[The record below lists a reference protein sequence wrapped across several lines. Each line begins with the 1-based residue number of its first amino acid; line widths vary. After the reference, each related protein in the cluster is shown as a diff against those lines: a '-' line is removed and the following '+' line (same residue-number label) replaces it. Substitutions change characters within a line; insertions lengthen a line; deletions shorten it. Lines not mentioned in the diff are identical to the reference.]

1 LFTIVYTGDHYVVD
15 IIAGIVIALISYLA
29 SKKFSGLKVKTNPE
43 KLNLKKL
50 ILKPGIIAGIIIFT
64 FSIFVTLLIKPKLK
78 EYNIYQFSNLN
89 FVDFINHPE
98 KADSNYKIAIF
109 LGDHYSSKGE
119 QEGALCFYQKAQILA
134 TTPTEKFEV
143 ERKIKRLKLQTKSI
157 SGQISKMEPNFT
169 LEYKIARKLKGH
181 LKGSN

>member
-15 IIAGIVIALISYLA
+15 IIAGIAIALISYLA
-29 SKKFSGLKVKTNPE
+29 SKKFSGLKAKTNPE

-50 ILKPGIIAGIIIFT
+50 ILKPGAIAGIIIFT

-109 LGDHYSSKGE
+109 LGDHYFSLGN
-119 QEGALCFYQKAQILA
+119 QQQAQYFYKKAQGLV
-134 TTPTEKFEV
+134 TTPAESFEV
-143 ERKIKRLKLQTKSI
+143 RRKIKQMKMQDTSI
-157 SGQISKMEPNFT
+157 SSQP
-169 LEYKIARKLKGH
+169 
-181 LKGSN
+181 SNIKSNVTP